1 MWDKK
6 KVITACCITFVITVA
21 ATMGFM
27 RIFNVGIGDKVFVS
41 QTDYENMKTVASRYS
56 AVERMYEFLEE
67 NYYQELDE
75 EEMITGLIKGLFE
88 GTGDPYTRY
97 MTEEE
102 YEEMESSYSGEFE
115 GVGVSMNVSD
125 DGYIEVISVIDDSPA
140 QKAGI
145 KDGDLI
151 VAVDDVRYTGEQLSE
166 AAGVMRGEKGTQVK
180 LTVSRDGVLMDFNIV
195 RAPISDISV
204 TSRMLDGNYGYIRI
218 SSFNTNTAEQFK
230 KELEAM
236 ENKKAAGLVIDL
248 RSNGGGLVDQ
258 SVEIA
263 DMLMNEGTI
272 VYMENGKGEKT
283 YYKSK
288 AGRTELEYVVLVNGG
303 SASASEIL
311 VAGIQGNNEG
321 TIVGTQTY
329 GKGITQKT
337 WKLAGG
343 GGIEITVSQ
352 YFAPDGGVIHKK
364 GITPDIVVEFE
375 ESDIT
380 DGVVTN
386 DRQLQKAV
394 EVLSSG
400 AQR

>member
-6 KVITACCITFVITVA
+6 KTITACCITFFVTVA
-21 ATMGFM
+21 ITMGFM

-41 QTDYENMKTVASRYS
+41 QTDYENMKAAAYRYS
-56 AVERMYEFLEE
+56 AVDKMYKFLED
-67 NYYQELDE
+67 NYYQDLDE
-75 EEMITGLIKGLFE
+75 EEMVTGLIKGLFA

-102 YEEMESSYSGEFE
+102 YADMEKSYSGEFE

-140 QKAGI
+140 SKAGI
-145 KDGDLI
+145 RDGDLI
-151 VAVDDVRYTGEQLSE
+151 VAVDDVRYSGEQLSE
-166 AAGVMRGEKGTQVK
+166 AAAVMRGEKGTGVK
-180 LTVSRDGVLMDFNIV
+180 LTVSRGGVLMDFNLV

-204 TSRMLDGNYGYIRI
+204 SSGMLEGNIGYIRI
-218 SSFNTNTAEQFK
+218 ASFNNNTAQQFK
-230 KELEAM
+230 KELQSM

-283 YYKSK
+283 YYTSE
-288 AGRTELEYVVLVNGG
+288 AGRTELEYAVLVNGG

-311 VAGIQGNNEG
+311 VAGIQGNDEG
-321 TIVGTQTY
+321 TIIGTQTY

-364 GITPDIVVEFE
+364 GITPDIVVDFE

-380 DGVVTN
+380 EGVVTN

-394 EVLSSG
+394 EILSG
-400 AQR
+400 GQQR